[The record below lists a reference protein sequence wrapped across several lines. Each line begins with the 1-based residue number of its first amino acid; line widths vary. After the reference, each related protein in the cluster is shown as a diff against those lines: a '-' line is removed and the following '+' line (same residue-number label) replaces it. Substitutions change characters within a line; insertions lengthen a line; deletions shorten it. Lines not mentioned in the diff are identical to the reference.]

1 MPGRLPSRCPVCTSM
16 VALTTRRSSNDREI
30 KNRGPRRRPTVTLG
44 LAVARAQGVP
54 ACAALLEM
62 CLLMTLFS
70 VARLDIKPSARALIL
85 NPWFVFTQAPFAG
98 HRAKA
103 LIAKCRTESEGFNF
117 RGVLGLIDLCE
128 SRLLAPQGP
137 QSRGAPGARLPARA
151 TTASRRRPVAPA
163 GARIRRRDRQLLK
176 SCPRAPR
183 GFPQSRRLTVCF
195 LASNLEARPT
205 ALGRPATARS
215 TNSPPYS

>member
-1 MPGRLPSRCPVCTSM
+1 MPAS
-16 VALTTRRSSNDREI
+16 
-30 KNRGPRRRPTVTLG
+30 
-44 LAVARAQGVP
+44 
-54 ACAALLEM
+54 AALLEM
-62 CLLMTLFS
+62 CLLMALVS
-70 VARLDIKPSARALIL
+70 GARLDIKPSARALIL

-163 GARIRRRDRQLLK
+163 GARTRRRDRQLLK

-183 GFPQSRRLTVCF
+183 GFPKSRRLTVCF
-195 LASNLEARPT
+195 LASNLEVRPT
-205 ALGRPATARS
+205 ALGRQREFGAVGSSHWGGLDGADPAQTLAMSAVPRI
-215 TNSPPYS
+215 PVVGAAAVGEAQ